1 MKGKESKF
9 MKHGPAMLFG
19 LVVAIV
25 FTFMLFSF
33 QVRTNEYAVITTF
46 GKITNVIDGRAE
58 GGAGLHFRWPYPI
71 QSKQILSNRIYCFT
85 GNVGKLE
92 ETLTKDG
99 KNIIV
104 GIYTMYRIADPVTF
118 VKKVSNGIFGAEELL
133 NSTMVNVKNGVLGSH
148 NFDELINTDMKKMN
162 LEKIQAEMKDEISKI
177 ALKSYGLEVTSVGI
191 NKINVPETI
200 TEKVFERM
208 KKEREKFAASY
219 RSEGKKNAAIIKSN
233 ADSLRRKM
241 LAEAQAKAKEIMAEG
256 DAEAAK
262 YYAVFQQQPELAKFL
277 KKLSSLE
284 KVMKSDTTLILDT
297 NTPPFDLLKKD
308 APTLRKSK

>member
-1 MKGKESKF
+1 MEVKESRI

-25 FTFMLFSF
+25 FIFMLFSF
-33 QVRTNEYAVITTF
+33 QVRTNEYAVVTTF
-46 GKITNVIDGRAE
+46 GKITDTIDGRSD
-58 GGAGLHFRWPYPI
+58 AGLHFRWPYPI
-71 QSKQILSNRIYCFT
+71 QSKQILRNSIYCFT

-118 VKKVSNGIFGAEELL
+118 VKKVNNGIFGAEELL
-133 NSTMVNVKNGVLGSH
+133 NSTMVNVKNGVLGEH
-148 NFDELINTDMKKMN
+148 DFDELINTDTKKMK
-162 LEKIQAEMKDEISKI
+162 LEEIQEEMKLAIADI

-191 NKINVPETI
+191 NTINVPEAI

-219 RSEGKKNAAIIKSN
+219 RAEGKRNAEITRSN
-233 ADSLRRKM
+233 ANSARRKKI
-241 LAEAQAKAKEIMAEG
+241 AEAEADAKEIMARG

-262 YYAVFQQQPELAKFL
+262 FYAVFQEQPELAKFL

-297 NTPPFDLLKKD
+297 NAPPFDLLKQNASSLISDK
-308 APTLRKSK
+308 

>member
-1 MKGKESKF
+1 MEEKESRI

-25 FTFMLFSF
+25 FIFMLFSF
-33 QVRTNEYAVITTF
+33 QVRTNEYAVVTTF
-46 GKITNVIDGRAE
+46 GKITDTIDGRSD
-58 GGAGLHFRWPYPI
+58 AGLHFRWPYPI
-71 QSKQILSNRIYCFT
+71 QNKQILRNSIYCFT
-85 GNVGKLE
+85 GSVGKLE

-118 VKKVSNGIFGAEELL
+118 VKKVNNGIFGAEELL
-133 NSTMVNVKNGVLGSH
+133 NSTMVNVKNGVLGEH
-148 NFDELINTDMKKMN
+148 DFDELINTDTKKMK
-162 LEKIQAEMKDEISKI
+162 LEEIQEEMKLAIADI

-191 NKINVPETI
+191 NTINVPEAI

-219 RSEGKKNAAIIKSN
+219 RAEGKRNAEITRSN
-233 ADSLRRKM
+233 ANSARRKKI
-241 LAEAQAKAKEIMAEG
+241 AEAEADAKEIMARG

-262 YYAVFQQQPELAKFL
+262 FYAVFQEQPELAKFL

-297 NTPPFDLLKKD
+297 NAPPFDLLKQNASSLISDK
-308 APTLRKSK
+308 

>member
-1 MKGKESKF
+1 MEVKESRI

-25 FTFMLFSF
+25 FIFMLFSF
-33 QVRTNEYAVITTF
+33 QVRTNEYAVVTTF
-46 GKITNVIDGRAE
+46 GKITDTIDGRSD
-58 GGAGLHFRWPYPI
+58 AGLHFRWPYPI
-71 QSKQILSNRIYCFT
+71 QNKQILRNSIYCFT

-118 VKKVSNGIFGAEELL
+118 VKKVNNGIFGAEELL
-133 NSTMVNVKNGVLGSH
+133 NSTMVNVKNGVLGEH
-148 NFDELINTDMKKMN
+148 DFDELINTDTKKMK
-162 LEKIQAEMKDEISKI
+162 LEEIQEEMKLAIADI

-191 NKINVPETI
+191 NTINVPEAI

-219 RSEGKKNAAIIKSN
+219 RAEGKRNAEITRSN
-233 ADSLRRKM
+233 ANSARRKKI
-241 LAEAQAKAKEIMAEG
+241 AEAEADAKEIMARG

-262 YYAVFQQQPELAKFL
+262 FYAVFQEQPELAKFL

-297 NTPPFDLLKKD
+297 NAPPFDLLKQNASSLISDK
-308 APTLRKSK
+308 